1 MGNFKISAALLFFF
15 FLIAVRLRPMRAS
28 PPEEEAF
35 GSPPSHGREAA
46 VGDSAEA
53 ASSPQCKSF
62 AVSPEF
68 G

>member
-1 MGNFKISAALLFFF
+1 
-15 FLIAVRLRPMRAS
+15 MRAS